1 MSLPRSYWLATCA
14 GLGKG
19 EGDGL
24 VLSAQFSNKLITVH
38 IIFSFPFSPL
48 LLQCTYKTG
57 LTLEFVPSISYH
69 PHTFEHRP
77 TCCICRMPSTPHKPH
92 SPVLASKEQSV
103 SGLTPPSP
111 LDPDIELQAHSNPEN
126 DPQSSK
132 VSAFKSLGL
141 LDRFLAVW
149 ILLAMAIGIL
159 LGNFVPNTGPALQKG
174 KFVGVSVPI
183 GKAKL
188 LVYLQESFADIL
200 FVTSNWIACYDV
212 SHPV

>member
-1 MSLPRSYWLATCA
+1 M
-14 GLGKG
+14 
-19 EGDGL
+19 
-24 VLSAQFSNKLITVH
+24 VH
-38 IIFSFPFSPL
+38 IFISFLSHL
-48 LLQCTYKTG
+48 LFLYSNAHIDRTYAG
-57 LTLEFVPSISYH
+57 TLESVPSTSYH
-69 PHTFEHRP
+69 PYTLAN
-77 TCCICRMPSTPHKPH
+77 IISIGKMPSTPHEPH

-103 SGLTPPSP
+103 SDLTPPSP
-111 LDPDIELQAHSNPEN
+111 LDPDIELQAHGNPEN

-183 GKAKL
+183 GKTKL
-188 LVYLQESFADIL
+188 LFCPQESYANIL
-200 FVTSNWIACYDV
+200 LCDQQLDCSL
-212 SHPV
+212 